1 MQGVISSSSVSV
13 PKKASHHDDELFMQQ
28 RVLFSENLNTHFMAF
43 ANSGTEEYEE
53 TVVLSS
59 RIFRNVLQQR
69 GPKTIVSYSK
79 DDQNELWHLL
89 ILIVV
94 SMFCTGR
101 VMEALK
107 DYVLKALVN
116 TVNGFLD
123 ENVNQVSETGL
134 RLSCIEQRLRTC
146 QDFVTQGGVFQNS
159 FALKFPKHH
168 RRYILPDKCVLIMD
182 TVGQSALR
190 QSAEEDLH
198 ESSTATTREIAP
210 TIVSE
215 EPSASLSAQPSRGAF
230 QFTRISS
237 KHEKRTVSPHRF
249 PLPRCGSLVKR
260 SSTMNSSSTVKQRYV
275 SEPRTRRTISLPLH
289 GERDTTKDSDQ
300 HSGKNKRLF
309 KALLSMRKSR
319 KDATLYKYL
328 DEN

>member
-1 MQGVISSSSVSV
+1 MNEDKLIFPEHPGGKMQGVISSSSVSV

-28 RVLFSENLNTHFMAF
+28 RVLFSENLNELKNMRKQLYSA
-43 ANSGTEEYEE
+43 AEYFEM
-53 TVVLSS
+53 
-59 RIFRNVLQQR
+59 
-69 GPKTIVSYSK
+69 SYSK
-79 DDQNELWHLL
+79 EDQKQL
-89 ILIVV
+89 
-94 SMFCTGR
+94 

-107 DYVLKALVN
+107 DYVLKTVVN
-116 TVNGFLD
+116 AVDHLGSMAYKVNGFLD

-134 RLSCIEQRLRTC
+134 RLSCIEQ
-146 QDFVTQGGVFQNS
+146 
-159 FALKFPKHH
+159 
-168 RRYILPDKCVLIMD
+168 
-182 TVGQSALR
+182 SALR
-190 QSAEEDLH
+190 QSAEEDLN
-198 ESSTATTREIAP
+198 EISTATTMKEIAP

-215 EPSASLSAQPSRGAF
+215 EPFASHSAQPSPGAF

-237 KHEKRTVSPHRF
+237 KLEKRTVSPHRF

-289 GERDTTKDSDQ
+289 AERDTTKDSDQ
-300 HSGKNKRLF
+300 HSGKHKRLF
-309 KALLSMRKSR
+309 KALLSMRKFR

>member
-1 MQGVISSSSVSV
+1 MNEDKLIFPGHPGGKMQGVISSSSVSV
-13 PKKASHHDDELFMQQ
+13 AKKVSHHDDELFMQQ
-28 RVLFSENLNTHFMAF
+28 RVLFSENLNELKNMRKQLYSA
-43 ANSGTEEYEE
+43 AEYFEM
-53 TVVLSS
+53 
-59 RIFRNVLQQR
+59 
-69 GPKTIVSYSK
+69 SYRK
-79 DDQNELWHLL
+79 EDQKQL
-89 ILIVV
+89 
-94 SMFCTGR
+94 

-107 DYVLKALVN
+107 DYVLKTVVN
-116 TVNGFLD
+116 AVDHLGSMAYKVNGFLD

-134 RLSCIEQRLRTC
+134 RLSCVEQRLRTC

-159 FALKFPKHH
+159 LATKFPKHH
-168 RRYILPDKCVLIMD
+168 RRYILPDKYVPIMD

-190 QSAEEDLH
+190 QSAEEDLY
-198 ESSTATTREIAP
+198 EISTATTMKEIAP

-215 EPSASLSAQPSRGAF
+215 EPSASHSAQPSPGAF

-237 KHEKRTVSPHRF
+237 KLEKRTVSPHRF

-289 GERDTTKDSDQ
+289 AERDTNKDSDQ
-300 HSGKNKRLF
+300 HSGKHKRLF
-309 KALLSMRKSR
+309 KALLSMRKFR

>member
-1 MQGVISSSSVSV
+1 
-13 PKKASHHDDELFMQQ
+13 
-28 RVLFSENLNTHFMAF
+28 MAF

-69 GPKTIVSYSK
+69 GPKTIVSYSTE
-79 DDQNELWHLL
+79 DQNELWHLL

-107 DYVLKALVN
+107 DYVLKAVVN
-116 TVNGFLD
+116 TVDHLGSMAYKVNGFLD

-134 RLSCIEQRLRTC
+134 RLSCIEQ
-146 QDFVTQGGVFQNS
+146 
-159 FALKFPKHH
+159 FPKHH
-168 RRYILPDKCVLIMD
+168 RRYILPDKYVLIMD

-190 QSAEEDLH
+190 QSAEEDLY
-198 ESSTATTREIAP
+198 EISTATTREIAP

-215 EPSASLSAQPSRGAF
+215 EPSASHSAQPSRGAF

-289 GERDTTKDSDQ
+289 AERDTTKDSDQ

>member
-1 MQGVISSSSVSV
+1 MNEDQFIFPEHPGGKMQSV

-28 RVLFSENLNTHFMAF
+28 RVRFSENLNELKNLRKQLYSA
-43 ANSGTEEYEE
+43 AEYFEM
-53 TVVLSS
+53 
-59 RIFRNVLQQR
+59 
-69 GPKTIVSYSK
+69 SYSK
-79 DDQNELWHLL
+79 EDQKQL
-89 ILIVV
+89 
-94 SMFCTGR
+94 
-101 VMEALK
+101 VMETLK
-107 DYVLKALVN
+107 DYVLKAVVN
-116 TVNGFLD
+116 TVDHLGLMAYKVNGFLD
-123 ENVNQVSETGL
+123 ENVTQVSQTGL
-134 RLSCIEQRLRTC
+134 RLSCIEQRRRTC

-159 FALKFPKHH
+159 LALKFPKHH
-168 RRYILPDKCVLIMD
+168 RRYILPVAVD

-190 QSAEEDLH
+190 RSAEEDLY
-198 ESSTATTREIAP
+198 EITATTMREIAP

-215 EPSASLSAQPSRGAF
+215 EPSASHPAQSTPGAF
-230 QFTRISS
+230 QFTKISS

-260 SSTMNSSSTVKQRYV
+260 SSTMNSTVKQRYA
-275 SEPRTRRTISLPLH
+275 SEPRTRRSISLSLH
-289 GERDTTKDSDQ
+289 AERDRTKDTDQ